1 MLLCSCSSP
10 GCLREPLPNQQ
21 LLPVCLE
28 CDSEAQTALRRLK
41 DRAKATGADL
51 FELLVSGSVAS
62 WETFIISSFQAG
74 YNADIQ
80 EATVQHQVGIMG
92 DCMACDSKHQQ
103 SSYCC

>member
-1 MLLCSCSSP
+1 
-10 GCLREPLPNQQ
+10 
-21 LLPVCLE
+21 VCLE
-28 CDSEAQTALRRLK
+28 CDSQAQTALRRLK

-62 WETFIISSFQAG
+62 WEAFIISSFQAG